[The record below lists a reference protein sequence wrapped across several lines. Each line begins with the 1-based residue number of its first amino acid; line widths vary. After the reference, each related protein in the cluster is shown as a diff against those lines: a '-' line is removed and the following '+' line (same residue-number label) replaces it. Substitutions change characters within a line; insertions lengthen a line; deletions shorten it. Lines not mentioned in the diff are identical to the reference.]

1 MTANAP
7 EGRPPGDAAA
17 ADSPGA
23 ADLLDTAR
31 YWEDR
36 LRAHYDLAG
45 VGYLSLGRSYNAW
58 LYRVRAVVFRRVAA
72 RIGLDGPAA
81 RVLDVG
87 SGTGFYIERWLAL
100 GAGDVTGVDITAVAV
115 EQLAARHPRCRFVQG
130 DIGGPLD
137 ALPLEPSGFDAAS
150 AMDVLFH
157 IVDDEAYA
165 RALANLAALLKPG
178 GWLIWSDAFRRGP
191 TVRVAHQASRT
202 RAEIVAALDSAGLEI
217 VRRVPM
223 FVLMNFPV
231 DASSAWW
238 PAAWQRAA
246 RLVRRRDWI
255 GWLAGALLFPIEVLL
270 TRVVTESPTT
280 EVLVCRRR
288 GRDCPQP

>member
-1 MTANAP
+1 MTANPP
-7 EGRPPGDAAA
+7 EVRPPGDAAA
-17 ADSPGA
+17 ADSPVDD
-23 ADLLDTAR
+23 DLLDTAR

-36 LRAHYDLAG
+36 LRAHYNLAG

-58 LYRVRAVVFRRVAA
+58 LYRVRGVVFRHVAT
-72 RIGLDGPAA
+72 RIGLDWPAA
-81 RVLDVG
+81 RILDVG
-87 SGTGFYIERWLAL
+87 SGTGFYVERWRAL
-100 GAGDVTGVDITAVAV
+100 GARDITGVDITAVAI

-130 DIGGPLD
+130 DIGGPLE
-137 ALPLEPSGFDAAS
+137 ALPLEPRSFDAAS

-191 TVRVAHQASRT
+191 TVRVAHQASRS
-202 RAEIVAALDSAGLEI
+202 RAEIVAALDDAGLAI

-223 FVLMNFPV
+223 FVWMNYPV
-231 DASSAWW
+231 DASSTWW

-246 RLVRRRDWI
+246 RVVRRRDWI
-255 GWLAGALLFPIEVLL
+255 GWLVGALLFPIEIVL
-270 TRVVTESPTT
+270 TRIVRESPTT

-288 GRDCPQP
+288 GG